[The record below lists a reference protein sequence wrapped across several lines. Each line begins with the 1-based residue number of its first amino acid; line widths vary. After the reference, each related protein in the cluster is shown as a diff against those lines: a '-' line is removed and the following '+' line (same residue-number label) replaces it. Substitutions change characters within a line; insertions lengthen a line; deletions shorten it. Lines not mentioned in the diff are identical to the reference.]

1 MEKRAYFLL
10 GDLAGNIATGA
21 LAALASAALLGG
33 LPMFI
38 SMPLSMIL
46 GMFIGMILLYGVLLR
61 LFGAME
67 PMLQTMTTGMFAGML
82 AVMNISSDAQL
93 LPHAIYLGA
102 EVGIAVFVLSWLLNA
117 AISGPQTIRED
128 G

>member
-1 MEKRAYFLL
+1 MERRAYFLL
-10 GDLAGNIATGA
+10 GDLVGNIATGT

-46 GMFIGMILLYGVLLR
+46 GMLVGMILLYGALLR

-82 AVMNISSDAQL
+82 AVMNISPDTQL
-93 LPHAIYLGA
+93 LPQAFYLGA

-117 AISGPQTIRED
+117 AISGPQTIKEER
-128 G
+128 